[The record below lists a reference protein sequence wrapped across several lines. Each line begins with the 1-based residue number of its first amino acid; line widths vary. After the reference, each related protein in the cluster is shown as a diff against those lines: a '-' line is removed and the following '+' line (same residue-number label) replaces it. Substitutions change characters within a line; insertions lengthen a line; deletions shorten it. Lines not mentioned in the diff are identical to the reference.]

1 MGGRGEHPLTP
12 APTRLERA
20 AGRAL
25 AAAGLL
31 AITGLTLT
39 PIPGQALASAATPL
53 LCLICGNKG
62 GVDVLQ
68 NLLLFAP
75 FAAGLRLAGWPWRR
89 VVAAAA
95 LVSFTV
101 ELLQF
106 TVVAGRDAS
115 LSDLL
120 ANTSGAALWA
130 ALAPRWRQLMRPSAR
145 AAAVLFAGW
154 ATIWIIVL
162 AGTVWLQDPRTLR
175 GPLRNQWPETAMPE
189 RAFEGRVLEARV
201 NGAIMPR
208 ENAPP
213 DRAAIRHSL
222 DRGEVMEEVRAVSGP
237 PTDDLAMLYGLLVR
251 GIAVLGLA
259 QYGRDA
265 VLITPSRAQR
275 YRLWAPTLQ
284 LRDAFPPDSGVP
296 VVVRGA
302 LRDRQLQLSVSWG
315 GRVQQ
320 TTMVLRPTLGWAA
333 ISPLKFVLGRKVRLL
348 TALWVGVLVLPLGYS
363 AARLSPLGAG
373 LGALAGTIG
382 AGLVAIPAIAGA
394 PPSLWSEWAAAA
406 GGAALGWAGA
416 RFAAYLQGRCGS
428 PSISGSSSS

>member
-1 MGGRGEHPLTP
+1 VERG
-12 APTRLERA
+12 

-31 AITGLTLT
+31 AIAALTLT

-75 FAAGLRLAGWPWRR
+75 FAAGLRLARWPWRR
-89 VVAAAA
+89 VVATAA

-106 TVVAGRDAS
+106 AAVTGRDAS

-120 ANTSGAALWA
+120 ANTAGAGLWA
-130 ALAPRWRQLMRPSAR
+130 ALAPRWRQLVLPSPRGATVLFVGW
-145 AAAVLFAGW
+145 AVL
-154 ATIWIIVL
+154 WICVL
-162 AGTVWLQDPRTLR
+162 VATVWLQDPRTLR
-175 GPLRNQWPETAMPE
+175 GPLRNRWPETVMPE
-189 RAFEGRVLEARV
+189 RAFGGRTLEARV
-201 NGAIMPR
+201 NGVTMPR
-208 ENAPP
+208 QDAPA
-213 DRAAIRHSL
+213 DRAAIRRSI
-222 DRGEVMEEVRAVSGP
+222 DRGEVMVEVRAVSGP
-237 PTDDLAMLYGLLVR
+237 PTDDLAVLYGLLVR
-251 GIAVLGLA
+251 RIAVLGLG

-275 YRLWAPTLQ
+275 FRLWAATLQ

-296 VVVRGA
+296 VLVRGA
-302 LRDRQLQLSVSWG
+302 LRHRQLRLSVSWG

-333 ISPLKFVLGRKVRLL
+333 ISPLKFVLGRKVKLL
-348 TALWVGVLVLPLGYS
+348 TALWVGVLVLPLGFW
-363 AARLSPLGAG
+363 AARLPRPGAA
-373 LGALAGTIG
+373 LGALTGAIG
-382 AGLVAIPAIAGA
+382 AGLLAIPAVAAA
-394 PPSLWSEWAAAA
+394 PPSQWSEWAAAA